1 MKNMKKGGGREEIS
15 FCHEIPPEEEAKKKI
30 ETCQG
35 GIAETRHLSCLLEKR
50 KGDRVAGMGESPN
63 LKLISFPNVFFA
75 FPQGKTFL
83 VRSPPFF
90 WREVEQ
96 EWKRRRGQEGF
107 FLRRGRLRR
116 YRRLQGWMCGRSV
129 GGGGGGGK
137 GRRRATNPCL
147 ASTPSALKEEK
158 RINL

>member
-1 MKNMKKGGGREEIS
+1 
-15 FCHEIPPEEEAKKKI
+15 
-30 ETCQG
+30 
-35 GIAETRHLSCLLEKR
+35 
-50 KGDRVAGMGESPN
+50 MGESPN

-107 FLRRGRLRR
+107 FFCGEEGFVGIADSRDGCAVGRLEEEEEEKE
-116 YRRLQGWMCGRSV
+116 
-129 GGGGGGGK
+129 GGE
-137 GRRRATNPCL
+137 ATNPCL